1 MCYNFAHMSLRLL
14 RFAQTLYPDV
24 DLSDVAVIAC
34 QHLLGTTV
42 DMFDALFAQG
52 LRPERAFVLGKCYST
67 HVGTMKKL
75 ARRGVAVSPK
85 SIAFDATRTFDE
97 QFSDYTR
104 EFFDDAMAVIDADSS
119 VRKIVV
125 LDDGGFVLQLAN
137 AASTGDGCFVGV
149 EQTSSGFERLKNV
162 ALRFPVVN
170 VARSDAKLRYESPFI
185 AADVIRKL
193 KKAARLRKTTRVLVV
208 GQGVIG
214 REIKTQLQNTCNV
227 FGCDADVTRC
237 DFGGEFL
244 EQLHTFD
251 VIIGATGTQML
262 SVDDCARLKPGAVL
276 ASASSSD
283 REFPAL
289 AFRRANPGVDDCHAE
304 FSINGVRLLNAGFP
318 VNFTGSRHAVAPRKI
333 QLTRA
338 LLYAGVCEAL
348 MSTTPGFRDLS
359 IKQDEVVAA
368 FRP

>member
-1 MCYNFAHMSLRLL
+1 MSLPLL
-14 RFAQTLYPDV
+14 RFAQTLYPGV

-42 DMFDALFAQG
+42 DMFDALFCAG
-52 LRPERAFVLGKCYST
+52 LRPERTFVLGKCYST

-75 ARRGVAVSPK
+75 VRRGVTVSPK
-85 SIAFDATRTFDE
+85 SIAFDAARTFDE

-104 EFFDDAMAVIDADSS
+104 EFFDDALAAIDVDSG
-119 VRKIVV
+119 VHRIVV

-137 AASTGDGCFVGV
+137 AASAEDERFVGV

-170 VARSDAKLRYESPFI
+170 VARSKAKLRYESPFI
-185 AADVIRKL
+185 AADVIRRL
-193 KKAARLRKTTRVLVV
+193 KKATRLRKTMRVLVV

-214 REIKTQLQNTCNV
+214 REIKTQLQNTCDV
-227 FGCDADVTRC
+227 FGCDANVAQC
-237 DFGGEFL
+237 DFDGAFL

-251 VIIGATGTQML
+251 VVIGATGTQAL

-276 ASASSSD
+276 VSASSSD
-283 REFPAL
+283 REFPAV
-289 AFRRANPGVDDCHAE
+289 AFRRAHPDVTSCHAE
-304 FSINGVRLLNAGFP
+304 SSMNGVRLLNAGFP
-318 VNFTGSRHAVAPRKI
+318 INFTGSRHGVAPRKI

-338 LLYAGVCEAL
+338 LLFAGVCEAL
-348 MSTTPGFRDLS
+348 SSTVPGLQNLS
-359 IKQDEVVAA
+359 DKQNIIADA
-368 FRP
+368 FLPQS

>member
-1 MCYNFAHMSLRLL
+1 MFLPLL

-52 LRPERAFVLGKCYST
+52 LRPERTFVLGKCYST

-75 ARRGVAVSPK
+75 ARRGVTVSPK
-85 SIAFDATRTFDE
+85 STAFGATRTFDE

-162 ALRFPVVN
+162 ALQFPIIN
-170 VARSDAKLRYESPFI
+170 VARSEAKLRYESPFI

-193 KKAARLRKTTRVLVV
+193 KKAIRLRKTTRVLVV

-214 REIKTQLQNTCNV
+214 REIKTQLQNTCNI
-227 FGCDADVTRC
+227 FGCDADVARC
-237 DFGGEFL
+237 DFDGAFL

-251 VIIGATGTQML
+251 VVIGATGTQVL
-262 SVDDCARLKPGAVL
+262 SVDDCARLKLGAVL
-276 ASASSSD
+276 VSASSSD

-289 AFRRANPGVDDCHAE
+289 AFRRVHPAVTSCHAE
-304 FSINGVRLLNAGFP
+304 FSVNGVRLLNAGFP
-318 VNFTGSRHAVAPRKI
+318 VNFTGSRHGIAPRKI

-348 MSTTPGFRDLS
+348 MSTILGLQNLS
-359 IKQDEVVAA
+359 DKQGIIVDK
-368 FRP
+368 FHP